1 MRLVPRWRG
10 SDVRI
15 TNSSNGGGK
24 KINRIPE
31 VHVSKLRGEAAN
43 WKQQKPNRN
52 SKADYM
58 KKIYFILIAVVVSVK
73 VFSQTKLQKIEP
85 VSFSQVNIT
94 DEFWKPKIDKVAT
107 KTLAACIYQTEVA
120 TPRIKNFEKVARKKG
135 EPHEGIFYD
144 DSDVF
149 KALEAMAYSLKTHPS
164 AEMEK
169 KCDEWIDK
177 IAAAQQPDGYL
188 NTWYTLKGLQDRYTD
203 MSMHEDYNAGHMIEA
218 GVAYFN
224 ATGKRK
230 LLDVCIEWADH
241 FDALF
246 GPGKRHWVTGHQE
259 LELALV
265 KLYKLTKN
273 EKYLK
278 LADWLLSER
287 GKKLAKG
294 YTWTD
299 WKDTAYAQDVLPVKQ
314 QTQITG
320 HAVRAMYMYTG
331 AADVAAQTGDADYI
345 KAMRTVWEDVVY
357 RNMYIT
363 GGIGS
368 AGSNEGF
375 SVDYDLPNEQAYCET
390 CASVG
395 MVFWNQRMN
404 AMTGNAEYI
413 DVLERSLY
421 NGALDGL
428 SLSGDRF
435 FYGNPL
441 ASRGQHQRREW
452 FGTACCP
459 ANIARMIASLGD
471 YIYAKS
477 ADGIY
482 VNLFVG
488 SNTTILLKNGNVG
501 VSMETN
507 YPWDGKVKLMIDLE
521 KKSKFK
527 IYIRIPGWSNSRPAP
542 GNTYIPKTIVVGTNT
557 VFVNRKQVPF
567 ENTNG
572 YIVIDREWQKG
583 DVMDFEFPMY
593 IQLISAIPEV
603 KQDSNRI
610 ALQRG
615 PIVYCIE
622 GADNNGKAWNVIVPS
637 NTEFKVIDHKVLD
650 EPVKALTAEV
660 PVVSVGEDSMS
671 LKTEKKKIIAI
682 PYYTW
687 ANRGRNEMQVW
698 LPTKITN
705 VKLNY

>member
-1 MRLVPRWRG
+1 
-10 SDVRI
+10 
-15 TNSSNGGGK
+15 
-24 KINRIPE
+24 
-31 VHVSKLRGEAAN
+31 
-43 WKQQKPNRN
+43 
-52 SKADYM
+52 M
-58 KKIYFILIAVVVSVK
+58 KKIYFVFIAGAVAVK
-73 VFSQTKLQKIEP
+73 GFSQTRLQKIEP

-120 TPRIKNFEKVARKKG
+120 TPRIKNFERVARKQG

-230 LLDVCIEWADH
+230 LLDVCIKWADH
-241 FDALF
+241 FDGLF

-265 KLYKLTKN
+265 KLYKVTKN

-477 ADGIY
+477 EDGIY

-488 SNTTILLKNGNVG
+488 SNTTIPLKNGNVN
-501 VSMETN
+501 VKMETK
-507 YPWDGKVKLMIDLE
+507 YPWNGTMKLNVDPL
-521 KKSKFK
+521 KNSKFNL
-527 IYIRIPGWSNSRPAP
+527 YLRVPGWAQGQTSTSKLYDFSDFGSAMI
-542 GNTYIPKTIVVGTNT
+542 YLK
-557 VFVNRKQVPF
+557 VNGKDESVRM
-567 ENTNG
+567 ENG
-572 YIVIDREWQKG
+572 YIIINREWKKG
-583 DVMDFEFPMY
+583 DIVEYTLPMQTY
-593 IQLISAIPEV
+593 KVVAREEL
-603 KQDSNRI
+603 KQDKGRI
-610 ALQRG
+610 AIQRG

-622 GADNNGKAWNVIVPS
+622 GADNTGKAWNVIIPE
-637 NTEFKVIDHKVLD
+637 NTKFETTDYKVVD

-660 PVVSVGEDSMS
+660 PVITVGEDGLS
-671 LKTEKKKIIAI
+671 LKTERKKIIAI

-687 ANRGRNEMQVW
+687 ANRGKNEMQVW
-698 LPTKITN
+698 LPTKIN
-705 VKLNY
+705 DVKLNY

>member
-1 MRLVPRWRG
+1 
-10 SDVRI
+10 
-15 TNSSNGGGK
+15 
-24 KINRIPE
+24 
-31 VHVSKLRGEAAN
+31 
-43 WKQQKPNRN
+43 
-52 SKADYM
+52 M
-58 KKIYFILIAVVVSVK
+58 KKIYFVFIAGIITVK
-73 VFSQTKLQKIEP
+73 GYSQNKLQKIEP

-107 KTLAACIYQTEVA
+107 KTLSACIYQTEVA
-120 TPRIKNFEKVARKKG
+120 TPRIKNFERVARNKG
-135 EPHEGIFYD
+135 EKHEGIFYD

-230 LLDVCIEWADH
+230 LLDVCIKWADH

-246 GPGKRHWVTGHQE
+246 GPGKKDWVTGHQE

-265 KLYKLTKN
+265 KLYKVTKN
-273 EKYLK
+273 EKYLR

-331 AADVAAQTGDADYI
+331 AADVAAQTGDEEYM
-345 KAMRTVWEDVVY
+345 KAMRNVWEDVVY

-441 ASRGQHQRREW
+441 ASRGQHYRREW

-477 ADGIY
+477 DDAIY

-488 SNTTILLKNGNVG
+488 SNTTIPLKNGNVG
-501 VSMETN
+501 VKMETN
-507 YPWDGKVKLMIDLE
+507 YPWEGKVKLMIDPE
-521 KKSKFK
+521 KKGKFK
-527 IYIRIPGWSNSRPAP
+527 VYIRIPGWSQGSQAKMVPGDLYKRDLFNVVVSPHYRTLPA
-542 GNTYIPKTIVVGTNT
+542 
-557 VFVNRKQVPF
+557 VNGETERRNY
-567 ENTNG
+567 ENG
-572 YIVIDREWQKG
+572 YVVIEREWKKG
-583 DVMDFEFPMY
+583 DIIEVGFLMEE
-593 IQLISAIPEV
+593 QLITARPEL

-610 ALQRG
+610 AIQRG
-615 PIVYCIE
+615 PIVYCVE
-622 GADNNGKAWNVIVPS
+622 GTDNNGKAWNIVIPEG
-637 NTEFKVIDHKVLD
+637 TQFETIDYKVLD

-660 PVVSVGEDSMS
+660 PVVTVGDDGLS

-705 VKLNY
+705 IKLNY

>member
-1 MRLVPRWRG
+1 MQKTIAAVAALFTALHSPAQ
-10 SDVRI
+10 
-15 TNSSNGGGK
+15 SSFPK
-24 KINRIPE
+24 
-31 VHVSKLRGEAAN
+31 
-43 WKQQKPNRN
+43 
-52 SKADYM
+52 M
-58 KKIYFILIAVVVSVK
+58 
-73 VFSQTKLQKIEP
+73 EP
-85 VSFSQVNIT
+85 VGFSQVNIT
-94 DEFWKPKIDKVAT
+94 DKFWKPKIDKVAT
-107 KTLAACIYQTEVA
+107 TTLAACIYQTEVA
-120 TPRIKNFEKVARKKG
+120 TPRIRNFEKVARKKG
-135 EPHEGIFYD
+135 EEHEGIFYD

-149 KALEAMAYSLKTHPS
+149 KALEAMAYSLKTNPS

-169 KCDEWIDK
+169 KCDEWVDK

-230 LLDVCIEWADH
+230 LLDVCIKWANH
-241 FDALF
+241 FDNLF
-246 GPGKRHWVTGHQE
+246 GPGKRDWVTGHQE

-265 KLYKLTKN
+265 KLYKVTN
-273 EKYLK
+273 DAKYLK

-331 AADVAAQTGDADYI
+331 AADVAAQTGDTAYV
-345 KAMRTVWEDVVY
+345 KAMKAVWEDVVY

-404 AMTGNAEYI
+404 AMTGDAKYI
-413 DVLERSLY
+413 DVLEKSLY

-428 SLSGDRF
+428 SLSGDHF

-441 ASRGQHQRREW
+441 ASKGQHQRREW

-459 ANIARMIASLGD
+459 ANIARLVASLGN

-477 ADGIY
+477 NDAVYI
-482 VNLFVG
+482 NLFVG
-488 SNTTILLKNGNVG
+488 SNTKLNVAG
-501 VSMETN
+501 TLVGINMETN
-507 YPWDGKVKLMIDLE
+507 YPWNAKVSIAVDPDNAARFKLN
-521 KKSKFK
+521 
-527 IYIRIPGWSNSRPAP
+527 IRIPNWVNNSNQSL
-542 GNTYIPKTIVVGTNT
+542 YTNAEETADTTMMYYVNNKPVAVT
-557 VFVNRKQVPF
+557 V
-567 ENTNG
+567 TNG
-572 YIVIDREWQKG
+572 YVVIDRKWKKG
-583 DVMDFEFPMY
+583 DVVSFEYNMQPE
-593 IQLISAIPEV
+593 LIEAKKDI
-603 KQDSNRI
+603 KQDEGRVAI
-610 ALQRG
+610 QYG
-615 PIVYCIE
+615 PLVYCVE
-622 GADNNGKAWNVIVPS
+622 GADNNGKAWNIVLPPGIKF
-637 NTEFKVIDHKVLD
+637 EPVPYKVLD
-650 EPVKALTAEV
+650 ENIIALTADV
-660 PVVSVGEDSMS
+660 PVITIGDDG
-671 LKTEKKKIIAI
+671 LNLRTEIKNITAI

-687 ANRGRNEMQVW
+687 ANRGKNEMQVW